1 MNKISLFVIAVML
14 LSVSANAQGGMQ
26 RRTVEE
32 RVAAAHQKID
42 SAFKPDAA
50 KFEKIDAAFTT
61 YYKAS
66 DKVREELMSGG
77 GRPDREVMQAK
88 MLPLTEARDKDLK
101 AAFGEAD
108 FKKFKEEVEPAL
120 NPRRGGPGGP
130 GGRP

>member
-32 RVAAAHQKID
+32 RVAAVHQKMD

-50 KFEKIDAAFTT
+50 KAEKIDAAFTT

-66 DKVREELMSGG
+66 DKVREEMMSGG
-77 GRPDREVMQAK
+77 ERPDREAMMAK
-88 MLPLTEARDKDLK
+88 MQPITEARDKELK
-101 AAFGEAD
+101 VVLGDAD
-108 FKKFKEEVEPAL
+108 FTKFKNDIEPL
-120 NPRRGGPGGP
+120 LMPRRGGGP
-130 GGRP
+130 GRQ